1 MSHLSWTRAAYIL
14 FTFAALTVLLKL
26 HGGVADSRPLASRS
40 VERTG
45 ATTTEKPRITA
56 NGRVRVLNNGNVQ
69 RSVSIV
75 VQDGSNVRK
84 ESTVIQGTTDGRKS
98 KEVSRTADQQEN
110 QAERRPAKETS
121 ASSSSGSSSQ
131 GDPPIFRRPSFRT
144 PGGGVGYAPTVSP
157 SSGPVCG
164 NLGNFPKSSK
174 AIFPLPKNYLNSYDD
189 TWGAPRTQ
197 GAHEG
202 TDLMAP
208 SGTPEYAI
216 TDGTLV
222 PVSGSNADGWNTLGG
237 YAMMLRADYSIGPIH
252 AGDLFYYAHMDRKS
266 PLPIGTRVRAGQ
278 VLGVAGDTGQGPEG
292 TRGIFPS
299 HLHLGWYD
307 MSGARTNL
315 SSGAMNPYPLLQW
328 LKTNGGTVAG
338 GSKASYCIAPQRD
351 NPVPSTGKVYWPSS
365 GYPGRQ
371 PDLDTGTRKAAPS
384 PIFEKILK
392 RSSQTSNQQKTQT
405 TGQGAASGQNGTPE
419 QNKPGRPGAK
429 PEKPRVP
436 SHPTTNQN
444 GGVHEKP
451 HPKPSAN
458 PEKPPRPAK
467 PANPA
472 SANPPSLN
480 DLPAIN
486 VPGAGNGRPHFADG
500 AEFRRWLKALI
511 QKSTNRAQTKK
522 QKPAFHKPKGQKGHR
537 NTAAKHEN
545 NKKREG
551 GEKRKPEK
559 ANACT
564 KPANDET
571 CKKDTPGAN
580 SPAPKVEKTA
590 PESVPAPSPP
600 KGETSSPA
608 PPSLPSDSAGKST
621 TEVTSPEPPAGDTT
635 ATTVLPAT
643 PEGTTSK

>member
-14 FTFAALTVLLKL
+14 FAFAILTALLKL

-40 VERTG
+40 VEYTG
-45 ATTTEKPRITA
+45 ATTTGKTSTVA
-56 NGRVRVLNNGNVQ
+56 DGRVRVVNNGNVQ

-75 VQDGSNVRK
+75 VQDGSNARK
-84 ESTVIQGTTDGRKS
+84 ESTVQQGTTDGRTS
-98 KEVSRTADQQEN
+98 TEISRTADQQEN
-110 QAERRPAKETS
+110 QAESRSAKETS
-121 ASSSSGSSSQ
+121 ASSSGGNFGQ
-131 GDPPIFRRPSFRT
+131 GNPPIFRRPSFRT
-144 PGGGVGYAPTVSP
+144 PGGGGGYAPTVSP

-252 AGDLFYYAHMDRKS
+252 AGDLFYYAHMNSKS
-266 PLPIGTRVRAGQ
+266 PLRMGTRVRAGQ

-292 TRGIFPS
+292 TRGLFPP

-315 SSGAMNPYPLLQW
+315 PSGAMNPYPLLQW

-338 GSKASYCIAPQRD
+338 GSQAPYCIAPQRD
-351 NPVPSTGKVYWPSS
+351 NPVPSTGKSYWPSS
-365 GYPGRQ
+365 GSPGRQ
-371 PDLDTGTRKAAPS
+371 PDLDTGTHKAAPS
-384 PIFEKILK
+384 PIVEKVLK
-392 RSSQTSNQQKTQT
+392 HNSQTSNQQDKRV
-405 TGQGAASGQNGTPE
+405 GARE
-419 QNKPGRPGAK
+419 QNNSGKPGVKSEEPQAPHRPTSNPQTGNHEKPDPKPATRPEK
-429 PEKPRVP
+429 PEKP
-436 SHPTTNQN
+436 
-444 GGVHEKP
+444 
-451 HPKPSAN
+451 A
-458 PEKPPRPAK
+458 RPAK
-467 PANPA
+467 PAKPA
-472 SANPPSLN
+472 SANPPSLGH
-480 DLPAIN
+480 LPAIN
-486 VPGAGNGRPHFADG
+486 LPGAGSVGPHFADG

-511 QKSTNRAQTKK
+511 QQSTNQTQAKK
-522 QKPAFHKPKGQKGHR
+522 QKPAAHKPKGQKAHR
-537 NTAAKHEN
+537 NTAAKHEKHN
-545 NKKREG
+545 KREG
-551 GEKRKPEK
+551 GERRKLEK
-559 ANACT
+559 TNACA
-564 KPANDET
+564 KPANGEA
-571 CKKDTPGAN
+571 CKKKPSGSN
-580 SPAPKVEKTA
+580 SPASKVEKTA
-590 PESVPAPSPP
+590 PEPAPAPSPP
-600 KGETSSPA
+600 KGETMSPTTPA
-608 PPSLPSDSAGKST
+608 TTPPSDSAGKST
-621 TEVTSPEPPAGDTT
+621 TEITSPEPPAGDTT